1 MKGFA
6 LVTALLLVLLMAAL
20 GLFLDYQL
28 LEQWR
33 MSENVQSQLY
43 SQVLAENGVE
53 YARSILPH
61 LELNALLRGM
71 DDTHSG
77 SARPEWRNPVPFAQ
91 ARDSDPALIDL
102 SPDDGLPFHNG
113 QPLLSQGYRA
123 EGGGYFFLRFSNN
136 PEEPPDQDT
145 DRVVLVRSMGIVPA
159 RIRDGSLAKAAN
171 DIALVEARFRQE
183 AAFLLP
189 SPLTLFADSGNFS
202 WEGDQ
207 FVIDGTDRIGI
218 SVVNFSQAGLEQAVV
233 ASLATTQKERIR
245 GANIVP
251 SSQNA
256 TDLYATEATYRGLY
270 RSNFWNHF
278 EAQLPKFADGPTGGL
293 HFLPSGGVLDEPF
306 AGVLVSRGDL
316 TLRDSARLDG
326 LLLHLGG
333 GRLTLEAGTRI
344 RGGVWMSNLDPS
356 GSALHSYPLAL
367 RVGHAVEIIYDAAA
381 VQRALGCFP
390 PTQLGWR
397 ILFPEMVQ

>member
-1 MKGFA
+1 MKGFV
-6 LVTALLLVLLMAAL
+6 LVAALLLVLLMTAL

-33 MSENVQSQLY
+33 MSENVQAQLY
-43 SQVLAENGVE
+43 SLVLAENGVE
-53 YARSILPH
+53 YARTILPH
-61 LELNALLRGM
+61 LDLNTLLRGM

-77 SARPEWRNPVPFAQ
+77 TARPEWRNPLPFAQ
-91 ARDSDPALIDL
+91 ARDSDPVLLDL

-113 QPLLSQGYRA
+113 QPLLSKGYQS

-145 DRVVLVRSMGIVPA
+145 DRVVLVRSLGIVA
-159 RIRDGSLAKAAN
+159 GRIRDPSLPEAGN
-171 DIALVEARFRQE
+171 DLALVEARFRQE

-189 SPLTLFADSGNFS
+189 SPLTLFGDSGSFT
-202 WEGDQ
+202 WEGGQ
-207 FVIDGTDRIGI
+207 FVIDGTDRFGI
-218 SVVNFSQAGLEQAVV
+218 SVVNCSQAGLEQAVV
-233 ASLATTQKERIR
+233 ASLATAQKDRIR

-251 SSQNA
+251 SIQNA
-256 TDLYATEATYRGLY
+256 SDLYATEAPYQGFY

-278 EAQLPKFADGPTGGL
+278 EAQLPKFSDGPEGGL
-293 HFLPSGGVLDEPF
+293 HYIPSGGILDEPF
-306 AGVLVSRGDL
+306 SGVLVSRGDL
-316 TLRDSARLDG
+316 TLRDSARFDG

-333 GRLTLEAGTRI
+333 GRLALEAGTRI
-344 RGGVWMSNLDPS
+344 KGGVWMSNLDSS
-356 GSALHSYPLAL
+356 GSALQSRPLAL
-367 RVGHAVEIIYDAAA
+367 QVGDGVEIIYDAAA
-381 VQRALGCFP
+381 VQRALGYFP